1 MNPAVNRCSSIF
13 PCVLA
18 AAGFLSALAH
28 GEGAHPAGFSRVVR
42 PFIEKHCVSCHGP
55 DEQKGRLRLD
65 TLPDDFHDPRT
76 AELWAEV
83 VGAVNA
89 HEMPPEEEPQPT
101 PAQAGEFADWLAAEL
116 GRAEVEKRSTRVV
129 LRRMNRDE
137 YNNTTRDLLGVDF
150 RPADA
155 FPEDGS
161 AGGFD
166 NVGRALTISPMQMEL
181 YFAAANQALDR
192 ALVEGPRPETILWR
206 FDPEEDARA
215 MEGGDR
221 TRVRR
226 GQNNA
231 LLNRGKNPVENGFTV
246 LRREAWD
253 RNVGFRDFKVPT
265 AGDYVIRFRAAARVP
280 ARAAVTASARAILT
294 AQLERRNA
302 ENPKG
307 EQYHQREFEERLA
320 HFESSGIY
328 DYGAPRVKIILSLGG
343 SPETIAEMDVDAV
356 ETEPGIYE
364 VSTRFTTDSA
374 GLVFEYAYE
383 IPQNLENHTLLNH
396 DDFAKPEL
404 MIDWIEIDGPVQP
417 SWPPQS
423 HTALLGGADLPQTPE
438 EEITRVTEI
447 LTRFMPRAYRRPV
460 EPAEVEAKVAL
471 FSRLR
476 EGRPSF
482 VEAVKLP
489 LAAVLT
495 SPHFLYLIEP
505 DLPGKDLRPLDPH
518 EVASRLSYFLWSS
531 MPDAELSA
539 LAANNG
545 LASPEAL
552 GRQVDRMLA
561 DPRSAAFVKNFAGQW
576 LGLRR
581 VGSNP
586 PVKTLYPEYDRHLEL
601 SIVRESEAFFAEILH
616 HDLDARNLLK
626 SDFVTIN
633 ERLARF
639 YGIPG
644 VKGDEFRRVPVP
656 AGVPRGGVVT
666 QAAIHTITS
675 NGTRTSPV
683 LRGVWVLKTLF
694 GTDPGLPVA
703 NVGEIPNEVP
713 GLDKATVRQRLAI
726 HREQASCARCHNKID
741 PLGLSLENFDAAG
754 QWRNQEGHGYNGR
767 IQKNDPVIDASAK
780 MPDGTEFIGVEG
792 LQRELLKH
800 DDQFLTAL
808 ATQLA
813 TYALGRELGFADRP
827 AVAAMVD
834 GMKKEGSTLRALI
847 RHIVT
852 SEAFLT
858 K

>member
-1 MNPAVNRCSSIF
+1 MRAASIF
-13 PCVLA
+13 PRILM
-18 AAGFLSALAH
+18 AAGFLSALAQ
-28 GEGAHPAGFSRVVR
+28 GEDADPEGFSRVVV
-42 PFIEKHCVSCHGP
+42 PFIGKYCVDCHGP

-65 TLPDDFHDPRT
+65 TLPNDFHDPRS

-83 VGAVNA
+83 VNAVNS
-89 HEMPPEEEPQPT
+89 HEMPPEDEPQAP
-101 PAQAGEFADWLAAEL
+101 PAQAGEFADWLAAAL
-116 GRAEVEKRSTRVV
+116 GRAEVEKRSTRVL

-137 YNNTTRDLLGVDF
+137 YNNTIRDLLGVDF

-192 ALVEGPRPETILWR
+192 ALVEGPRPEATHWR
-206 FDPEEDARA
+206 FDPEEDERA
-215 MEGGDR
+215 MEGSDR

-226 GQNNA
+226 GENNV
-231 LLNRGKNPVENGFTV
+231 LLNRGRNSVVNGFTV
-246 LRREAWD
+246 LRRTAWD
-253 RNVGFRDFKVPT
+253 RNVGFRDFKLPS
-265 AGDYVIRFRAAARVP
+265 AGDYIIRFRAAGRVP
-280 ARAAVTASARAILT
+280 ERAAVTTSARALLKK
-294 AQLERRNA
+294 QLDQRNA

-307 EQYHQREFEERLA
+307 APYHQRESEQKLA
-320 HFESSGIY
+320 HFESAGIY
-328 DYGAPRVKIILSLGG
+328 DYGAPRIKIIRVLGG
-343 SPETIAEMDVDAV
+343 TPETIAEMDVDAP
-356 ETEPGIYE
+356 ESDPGIYE
-364 VSTRFTTDSA
+364 VRTRFTTASA
-374 GLVFEYAYE
+374 GLDFEYAYE
-383 IPQNLENHTLLNH
+383 IPRHLENQTLIDH
-396 DDFAKPEL
+396 EDFARPEL
-404 MIDWIEIDGPVQP
+404 LIDWIEVEGPVLP
-417 SWPPQS
+417 DWPPQS
-423 HTALLGGADLPQTPE
+423 HTSLLGSAELPLTPE
-438 EEITRVTEI
+438 QELGRVREI
-447 LTRFMPRAYRRPV
+447 LARFMPRAYRRPV
-460 EPAEVEAKVAL
+460 TPAEVDAKVAL

-489 LAAVLT
+489 LAAVLS

-505 DLPGKDLRPLDPH
+505 ELPGNDPRPLDPH

-531 MPDAELSA
+531 MPDYELSA
-539 LAANNG
+539 LAANG
-545 LASPEAL
+545 ALAAPQTLSL
-552 GRQVDRMLA
+552 QVDRMLA

-576 LGLRR
+576 LGLRG

-616 HDLDARNLLK
+616 HDLDARNLLM

-644 VKGDEFRRVPVP
+644 VKGDAFRRVPVP
-656 AGVPRGGVVT
+656 EGVPRGGVVT

-683 LRGVWVLKTLF
+683 LRGVWVLKTLL
-694 GTDPGLPVA
+694 GTDPGLPLA

-726 HREQASCARCHNKID
+726 HREQPACARCHNKID
-741 PLGLSLENFDAAG
+741 PLGLALENFDAAG

-767 IQKNDPVIDASAK
+767 IQPDDPVIDASAK

-808 ATQLA
+808 ATQLT

-827 AVAAMVD
+827 ALAAMVD
-834 GMKKEGSTLRALI
+834 GMKTNGSTLRALI
-847 RHIVT
+847 HHIVA